1 MQMWEEEHSDEEK
14 KMTKGTMERKRD
26 TCKRKHT
33 AQIAYQHVGEDSKG
47 RYMPS
52 SSESLH

>member
-33 AQIAYQHVGEDSKG
+33 AQTAYQHVGEDSKG